1 MELRDYQQQM
11 IHDVRN
17 ALKEH
22 RKVLLQSSTGSG
34 KTALAVYM
42 MSNAVQRAKRCLFIV
57 HQNELIKQTS
67 RALWQQKLEHGIIAS
82 GRVRSPLPV
91 QVASVQTLVNR
102 LDQYDPFDLVIVD
115 EAHRSAANT
124 HKRIIDYYSEALIIG
139 LTATPQRTD
148 GKGLRGQYDHL
159 VCGPS
164 IRSLISAGWLA
175 DYDLFAPPIDVD
187 LSDLKTTAGDYNKG
201 ELSRVMDKPT
211 ITGDA
216 VGHYRKMADG
226 KRCVV
231 MCAGVDH
238 AEHVAAMYRSAG
250 IAADIIHGNQ
260 TDAERESRIAA
271 LRSGELKVL
280 TNAQLLIEGVDVPD
294 IEVVQWLRPTQSLI
308 VWKQGNGRG
317 FRPKPGGGRLIVLD
331 HVGNWQ
337 RHGMP
342 DDEPEW
348 SLDGRQKRKRG
359 SDEPDI
365 GLQSCKACLKVFC
378 SGVRVCPHCGAA
390 VAFKEPRS
398 LEVQDGELEKI
409 EKAQESL
416 TRRIEQGRASTIEEL
431 VAIGYRRGMKNCAG
445 WAANVFAARSGRKA
459 GPAEWNAARVAY
471 IALRGQAA

>member
-11 IHDVRN
+11 IHDVRQ
-17 ALKEH
+17 ALAEH

-42 MSNAVQRAKRCLFIV
+42 ISRAVARDKRCLFVV

-67 RALWQQKLEHGIIAS
+67 RALWEQKLEHGIIAS

-91 QVASVQTLVNR
+91 QVASAQTLVNR
-102 LDQYDPFDLVIVD
+102 LGDYKPFDLVIVD

-124 HKRIIDYYSEALIIG
+124 HKRIIEYYYDALIVG

-164 IRSLISAGWLA
+164 IRSLIEAGWLA
-175 DYDLFAPPIDVD
+175 DYELFAPPIDVD
-187 LSDLKTTAGDYNKG
+187 LSDVKTTAGDYNNG
-201 ELSRVMDKPT
+201 ELSRVMDKPK

-216 VGHYRKMADG
+216 VAHYRKIADG

-238 AEHVAAMYRSAG
+238 AEHVADMYRAAG

-260 TDAERESRIAA
+260 TDAERESRIDA
-271 LRSGELKVL
+271 LRRGELKVL
-280 TNAQLLIEGVDVPD
+280 TNAQLLIEGVDVPV

-317 FRPKPGGGRLIVLD
+317 FRPKPGGGKLLVLD

-342 DDEPEW
+342 DDEPQW
-348 SLDGRQKRKRG
+348 SLDGRPRRG
-359 SDEPDI
+359 RASDDQDI
-365 GLQSCKACLKVFC
+365 GLQSCKSCLKVFR
-378 SGVRVCPHCGAA
+378 SGVRICPHCGAS
-390 VAFKEPRS
+390 VEFKEARA
-398 LEVQDGELEKI
+398 LEVEDGVLQKI
-409 EKAQESL
+409 ERAQEAL
-416 TRRIEQGRASTIEEL
+416 ERRIEQGRASTLEEL

-459 GPAEWNAARVAY
+459 GPAEWSAARAAY
-471 IALRGQAA
+471 MALRERAA